1 MVDATQAFRGT
12 DPRGGDAPEERVREE
27 RKRYTT
33 QLQRRAQAHVTAE
46 LGSESGE
53 AETDRQVTMLVQ
65 HAMETTGARRV
76 TLVRPVPRGRRWHI
90 ATVVEDGCFYYGLVA
105 PESLVLSRYAYGR
118 SRPTVLSLD
127 QPADPALPT
136 LSELGYRSYLGVP
149 VVVSGQTVALVEAV
163 DVSHSGQIDRYLDA
177 LDKAAGALA
186 DRLAFETNTGAWSP
200 NGGAGKGLTES
211 SQLDLVLRPP
221 VEDDEPFEIAPA
233 EWSVINQLDGERPL
247 GAVAASLGMPFPQV
261 SRIAASLLE
270 RGLVRHGREN
280 RRRV

>member
-1 MVDATQAFRGT
+1 MVDATNTFRGT
-12 DPRGGDAPEERVREE
+12 DPRAGEAPEERVREE

-76 TLVRPVPRGRRWHI
+76 TLLRPIPRGRRWHI

-118 SRPTVLSLD
+118 SRPTVLSMD
-127 QPADPALPT
+127 QPTDPALPK
-136 LSELGYRSYLGVP
+136 LSELGYKSYLGVP
-149 VVVSGQTVALVEAV
+149 VVVSGQTVALVEAI
-163 DVSHSGQIDRYLDA
+163 DVSQPEQIDRYLDA
-177 LDKAAGALA
+177 LDKAVGAMA
-186 DRLAFETNTGAWSP
+186 DRLAFESNTGSFSP
-200 NGGAGKGLTES
+200 NGGSDKGLTES
-211 SQLDLVLRPP
+211 AQLDLVLRPP
-221 VEDDEPFEIAPA
+221 VDGDDTLEVAPA

-261 SRIAASLLE
+261 SRIVASLLE
-270 RGLVRHGREN
+270 RGLIRYGREN